1 MATSSYTI
9 YSYYSSEDREA
20 LERETG
26 QNPSSS
32 EDNAQL
38 WDVEAA
44 SVYRKAQMAPAP
56 RFVPATLQS
65 DEWGQW
71 GRDISVTVVGSAEE
85 GTDSSVADW
94 YRSLSRT
101 STSSTPSLLPS
112 AVDRA
117 PASHE
122 RRERRNKNNWFIQ
135 NALRSEPSS
144 SSSSTSSLADL
155 LARDPPPRPSEVKYK
170 PPVWLAIG
178 PSNKSFSMLK
188 KRGWNE
194 GEALGADVVR
204 RRRPEHAIQ
213 PSRKV
218 TQRPVE
224 SVAKGEVM
232 EVEFGHGDGEIKDVQ
247 KVQVVD
253 LTLDSDEDSDA
264 DSGSTVAGSL
274 VKEELGDEEIQS
286 SEDSPSYA
294 PPSTSER
301 KALLTPIPTIL
312 KSDRLGIGLKA
323 KTVGPYKASQKR
335 VTHSAAAL
343 AAHTRAGEA
352 LRQRQ
357 KLFGRGHRGFAR
369 ERNKEETSRKD
380 LLAYM
385 NA

>member
-9 YSYYSSEDREA
+9 YSHYSPEDREA

-26 QNPSSS
+26 QTPSHS

-38 WDVEAA
+38 WDAEAA
-44 SVYRKAQMAPAP
+44 SVYKAQTAPAP
-56 RFVPATLQS
+56 RFVPATLES
-65 DEWGQW
+65 DDWGQW
-71 GRDISVTVVGSAEE
+71 RRDIAIADSAEE
-85 GTDSSVADW
+85 GRDPSVAEW

-101 STSSTPSLLPS
+101 ASTTLSPSPST
-112 AVDRA
+112 VNRA
-117 PASHE
+117 PALQG
-122 RRERRNKNNWFIQ
+122 RRGRRNKNNWFIQ

-144 SSSSTSSLADL
+144 SCSSTTSLADM
-155 LARDPPPRPSEVKYK
+155 LARDPPPRPSEAKYK

-178 PSNKSFSMLK
+178 PSNKGFSMLE

-213 PSRKV
+213 PSRKA
-218 TQRPVE
+218 TQCHVE
-224 SVAKGEVM
+224 SVTKEEVM
-232 EVEFGHGDGEIKDVQ
+232 EVEFGHGDGEIKEVR

-264 DSGSTVAGSL
+264 YSDSTLAVSL

-286 SEDSPSYA
+286 SEDSPSSA

-369 ERNKEETSRKD
+369 ERKKEETSRKD

-385 NA
+385 NT

>member
-9 YSYYSSEDREA
+9 YSHYSPEDRKA
-20 LERETG
+20 LEHETG
-26 QNPSSS
+26 QIPSSS

-38 WDVEAA
+38 WDAEAA
-44 SVYRKAQMAPAP
+44 SVYKHQMVSAP

-71 GRDISVTVVGSAEE
+71 SRNIAVSETAEE
-85 GTDSSVADW
+85 GRDSSVADW

-101 STSSTPSLLPS
+101 FTSSTLSLLPS
-112 AVDRA
+112 TMNPAAA
-117 PASHE
+117 PAAG
-122 RRERRNKNNWFIQ
+122 RERRNKNNWFIQ
-135 NALRSEPSS
+135 NAPRSEPSS
-144 SSSSTSSLADL
+144 SSSSSSSSLADM
-155 LARDPPPRPSEVKYK
+155 LARDPPPRPSEAKYK
-170 PPVWLAIG
+170 PLVWLAIG
-178 PSNKSFSMLK
+178 PSNKGFSMLEK
-188 KRGWNE
+188 SGWNE

-204 RRRPEHAIQ
+204 HRRPEHAIQ
-213 PSRKV
+213 PFRKAK
-218 TQRPVE
+218 QRH
-224 SVAKGEVM
+224 AKSITKEEVM
-232 EVEFGHGDGEIKDVQ
+232 YVEIGHGDGEVKEVR

-253 LTLDSDEDSDA
+253 LTLDSDEDSDTASDSTAA
-264 DSGSTVAGSL
+264 DSL
-274 VKEELGDEEIQS
+274 VKEGPGDEEIQPP
-286 SEDSPSYA
+286 EDSPSSA
-294 PPSTSER
+294 PPPTSER

-323 KTVGPYKASQKR
+323 KTVGPYRESQKR

-352 LRQRQ
+352 LRKRQ

-369 ERNKEETSRKD
+369 ERRKEETSRRD

>member
-9 YSYYSSEDREA
+9 YSHYSPEDREA

-26 QNPSSS
+26 QIPSSS
-32 EDNAQL
+32 EDCAQL
-38 WDVEAA
+38 WDAEAA
-44 SVYRKAQMAPAP
+44 SVYKAQMAPAP

-71 GRDISVTVVGSAEE
+71 RRDITVADSVEE
-85 GTDSSVADW
+85 GRDSSVADW

-112 AVDRA
+112 TVNRA
-117 PASHE
+117 PAAQE
-122 RRERRNKNNWFIQ
+122 RWERRNKNNWFIQ
-135 NALRSEPSS
+135 NALRSEPPS
-144 SSSSTSSLADL
+144 SSSSTSSLADM
-155 LARDPPPRPSEVKYK
+155 LARDPPPRPSEAKYK
-170 PPVWLAIG
+170 PSVWLAIG
-178 PSNKSFSMLK
+178 PSNKGFSMLE

-213 PSRKV
+213 LSRKPM
-218 TQRPVE
+218 QRHAE
-224 SVAKGEVM
+224 SVAKEEVM
-232 EVEFGHGDGEIKDVQ
+232 EVEIGHGDGEVKEVR

-264 DSGSTVAGSL
+264 DSDATTMGPL
-274 VKEELGDEEIQS
+274 VKEEPGDEEIQP
-286 SEDSPSYA
+286 SEDSPSSA

-323 KTVGPYKASQKR
+323 KTVGPYRASQKR

-352 LRQRQ
+352 LRERQ
-357 KLFGRGHRGFAR
+357 KLFGRGYRGFAR
-369 ERNKEETSRKD
+369 ERKKEETRRKG

>member
-9 YSYYSSEDREA
+9 YSHYNPEDREA

-26 QNPSSS
+26 QKPSYS

-44 SVYRKAQMAPAP
+44 S
-56 RFVPATLQS
+56 TLAVA
-65 DEWGQW
+65 D
-71 GRDISVTVVGSAEE
+71 SVEE
-85 GTDSSVADW
+85 GRDSSVADW

-112 AVDRA
+112 AVDRPA
-117 PASHE
+117 PHE

-155 LARDPPPRPSEVKYK
+155 LARDPPPRPSEAKYK

-178 PSNKSFSMLK
+178 PSNKGFSMLE

-194 GEALGADVVR
+194 GEALGADVIR
-204 RRRPEHAIQ
+204 RRRPELAIQ
-213 PSRKV
+213 PSIKA
-218 TQRPVE
+218 TQRHME
-224 SVAKGEVM
+224 FVAKEEVM
-232 EVEFGHGDGEIKDVQ
+232 EVEFGHGDDEIKEVR

-264 DSGSTVAGSL
+264 DCDSTLVDCL
-274 VKEELGDEEIQS
+274 VKEEFGDEKIQS
-286 SEDSPSYA
+286 SEDSPSSA

-357 KLFGRGHRGFAR
+357 KLFGPGHRGFAR
-369 ERNKEETSRKD
+369 ERKKEETSRKD